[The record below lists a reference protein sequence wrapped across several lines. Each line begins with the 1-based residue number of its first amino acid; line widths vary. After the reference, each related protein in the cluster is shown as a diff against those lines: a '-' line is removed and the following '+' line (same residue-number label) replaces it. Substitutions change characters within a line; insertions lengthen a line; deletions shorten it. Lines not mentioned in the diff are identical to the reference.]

1 MIICDRSVIIKI
13 HIDEFF
19 NLIVLKNFYIAA
31 LLFVLKYLELIDFSS
46 EHVLVIII
54 KARMLDLLLR

>member
-1 MIICDRSVIIKI
+1 MIICDSSVIIKI

-31 LLFVLKYLELIDFSS
+31 LLFVLKYLKLIDFSS

-54 KARMLDLLLR
+54 KARMLELLLR